1 MSDLKDDSA
10 VGYFDKVPLWP
21 NFASTGEI
29 GGGRVPA
36 TKLGSWSDIAKI
48 IEQPFFK
55 RSKTQLVFRG
65 SRRYDWSLT
74 PSLGRL
80 DSRGIITQE
89 VANAQLKL
97 FRHAIRGRISDHTLV
112 DIDEEN
118 TKELWSVG
126 QHHGLHTPLLDWS
139 YSIYVALFF
148 AFAED
153 DSSDENPYRA
163 IYVLNKSHV
172 EHDGHCPEVTIVE
185 PRKDDHGRLVNQ
197 AGLFTLSAYGDTF
210 ENVLINSLHDE
221 VLGEVDEDKEDEE
234 LARYLCKIYIPNQ
247 DRGECLRHLR
257 MMNVHYASLFPDL
270 IGAASYCNTLVAEFS
285 KTDQEEQKAQTE
297 AFAQVQPVAEELQ
310 PVTNRVVPPTEII
323 FSVLLKHAAIS
334 NVQIADSP
342 SLVLELVEAL
352 RKNQLPDWHL
362 RESIL
367 ASMRTATRAVLRRH
381 DYPVDL
387 RDALVDALIDALPRP
402 PLDNGE
408 VLE

>member
-1 MSDLKDDSA
+1 MSEPKDTPA
-10 VGYFDKVPLWP
+10 VRYFEKVPCWP
-21 NFASTGEI
+21 NFASTGEM

-36 TKLGSWSDIAKI
+36 TKLDSWRDIAKI
-48 IEQPFFK
+48 IEEPFFK
-55 RSKTQLVFRG
+55 RQKTQLVFRG
-65 SRRYDWSLT
+65 SRRFDWSLT

-112 DIDEEN
+112 DIDDEN

-148 AFAED
+148 AFAD
-153 DSSDENPYRA
+153 DDASEENPFRA
-163 IYVLNKSHV
+163 IYVLNKTHV

-210 ENVLINSLHDE
+210 ENVLINSLQDE

-234 LARYLCKIYIPNQ
+234 LARYLCKIYIPNK
-247 DRGECLRHLR
+247 DRDECLRHLR

-270 IGAASYCNTLVAEFS
+270 IGAASYCNSLVAEFS
-285 KTDQEEQKAQTE
+285 KSTQEEQKVQVDAI
-297 AFAQVQPVAEELQ
+297 AQVQPLVEELQ
-310 PVTNRVVPPTEII
+310 PVTNRIAPPTEII
-323 FSVLLKHAAIS
+323 FSVLLKHAGIS
-334 NVQIADSP
+334 NVQLGDSP
-342 SLVLELVEAL
+342 SLVLELAEVL
-352 RKNQLPDWHL
+352 RNTQLPDWDR

-387 RDALVDALIDALPRP
+387 RDALVDALIEALPRP
-402 PLDNGE
+402 PREEGE